1 MARTEPREL
10 SAHWRGHVFR
20 FGTKTSPTYDPSA
33 GFRLLLIVLLLEG
46 VIGPRLSLFSLLGLP
61 VPPSWLRVPL
71 LLSSA
76 LLLVRFVAGLAL
88 SQIGLYRW
96 REWSRIEKSYFVQT
110 FVIANVVFGVLFV
123 DRWRAILAEPSLW
136 GHVGLLLATSF
147 LWGFYQEVVYRGILQ
162 TELVRRMGSVGGIL
176 VGNFLFT
183 FGPLHFYHFYNA
195 SSALPM
201 FAGIFA
207 IGLFFAVLF
216 QRSGN
221 LWMVAIFHGL
231 GDSYISG
238 MLSQ

>member
-1 MARTEPREL
+1 MARTQPRDL
-10 SAHWRGHVFR
+10 SAHWRGHLFR
-20 FGTKTSPTYDPSA
+20 FGTKSSSTYDGSA

-46 VIGPRLSLFSLLGLP
+46 VIGPR
-61 VPPSWLRVPL
+61 
-71 LLSSA
+71 
-76 LLLVRFVAGLAL
+76 
-88 SQIGLYRW
+88 
-96 REWSRIEKSYFVQT
+96 
-110 FVIANVVFGVLFV
+110 
-123 DRWRAILAEPSLW
+123 
-136 GHVGLLLATSF
+136 LLLATSF

-183 FGPLHFYHFYNA
+183 FGPLHFYHFSST

-238 MLSQ
+238 TLSQ